1 MSTRRD
7 ADVVRLEVR
16 QKHSDLYG
24 VLNGLAEPKKAS
36 ANFSTSTGVISLD
49 AALGGKL
56 PSGAV
61 EIFGES
67 SSGKT
72 TLLYDIIAAAQASG
86 MLAALCQS
94 EYLDI
99 PYMRRFG
106 VDLNSLSLITG
117 NHGEDVLDGALHFL
131 SRHKVPTLLALD
143 SATSIRPKDDHPG
156 NWMVMIDS
164 FLSTVHDNLPAG
176 SCVVMVNQV
185 RVKRSIDPTKFFV
198 DGTLTSTARKI
209 MDLFSTRIELSRGV
223 EQEGGYTMRV
233 NVVANIMA
241 RPARILELPVVSG
254 QGVDT
259 MLDLLLFG
267 LQLGVVERSGTWFKI
282 DDKYR
287 LGSGLREAA
296 RQLGEDREISSYLLD
311 RVMVRA

>member
-1 MSTRRD
+1 
-7 ADVVRLEVR
+7 
-16 QKHSDLYG
+16 
-24 VLNGLAEPKKAS
+24 
-36 ANFSTSTGVISLD
+36 
-49 AALGGKL
+49 
-56 PSGAV
+56 
-61 EIFGES
+61 
-67 SSGKT
+67 
-72 TLLYDIIAAAQASG
+72 
-86 MLAALCQS
+86 
-94 EYLDI
+94 
-99 PYMRRFG
+99 
-106 VDLNSLSLITG
+106 
-117 NHGEDVLDGALHFL
+117 
-131 SRHKVPTLLALD
+131 
-143 SATSIRPKDDHPG
+143 
-156 NWMVMIDS
+156 
-164 FLSTVHDNLPAG
+164 
-176 SCVVMVNQV
+176 MVNQV